1 MLPLVF
7 QMVAYADEVTIGLQ
21 TRGYSPT
28 ELRRSSQPIRW
39 QRADGGFCLMAILW
53 LWLIV
58 YLEWR
63 PKKEKNC
70 RLTYENPFSHKSV
83 ICLGWGTILGEDGG
97 IETELTRP

>member
-1 MLPLVF
+1 M
-7 QMVAYADEVTIGLQ
+7 
-21 TRGYSPT
+21 T
-28 ELRRSSQPIRW
+28 EYVGRRSNPVLPDFVAVWIFSDRAYLSAIR
-39 QRADGGFCLMAILW
+39 